1 MCSRFLVLLVVC
13 SVGCRG
19 ADLDVASTCTIG
31 LEETS
36 ITVSETASSETGLS
50 AETGQTTA
58 TGSSETG
65 QTTTTTTK

>member
-1 MCSRFLVLLVVC
+1 MCSRFLVLLVLC
-13 SVGCRG
+13 GVGCRG

-31 LEETS
+31 AEETG
-36 ITVSETASSETGLS
+36 ITVSETASSETGLT